1 MKRLI
6 LTSKNY
12 FYSGRVAGLGESYNI
27 DTTIGEKAAMEA
39 CSLYK
44 HNKRLLYIDSS
55 HLQYESLRLRAGV
68 REWLSH
74 IKGVFR
80 YSNDSFDIRCILRP
94 PILNPFSSKPSYLT
108 GYINGKRIFVARANN
123 TIYDTFRRATLTVMF
138 RENVFPGCDDD
149 DLSAAIAVVA
159 WWILYESDN

>member
-1 MKRLI
+1 
-6 LTSKNY
+6 LTSEDF
-12 FYSGRVAGLGESYNI
+12 FYSGRVAGFGESYDI
-27 DTTIGEKAAMEA
+27 DTTILAKATRRA

-44 HNKRLLYIDSS
+44 HNKRLLSIDST
-55 HLQYESLRLRAGV
+55 HLQYKSFLLRPGV
-68 REWLSH
+68 LDWLSH
-74 IKGVFR
+74 IKGKFR

-94 PILNPFSSKPSYLT
+94 HILNAFSSKPSYLT

-123 TIYDTFRRATLTVMF
+123 TIYDTFRHATLTVMC

-159 WWILYESDN
+159 WWIFYESDN